1 MRESREWSGT
11 HYMHGLSGNETGSR
25 LLEALTHPAAYQYD
39 PLSQWHFAAALVVGL
54 CGVLVLYWERGSR
67 VSRLFAGF
75 TTLFMLWAAGRGAL
89 RLLVEPALVVEVSQR
104 LYVLIM
110 LSMPLLYQFV
120 MVMLRADT
128 RRRLAI
134 RLHWVTGIAVSF
146 LTLGSGLVI
155 AGWQRYGWGYEP
167 VFGPLGYAT
176 MLWVAAMMS
185 MGALDA
191 VRAWRRAPPR
201 SFERQRVSMFM
212 VALLFLYA
220 AFVDFLP
227 SMGIAVYPLAF
238 LPVTVFTLLTGW
250 ITLHY
255 GLVDVTPQLAAQQIA
270 GLVRGSLLILDRDGI
285 IQFANDQAEKLL
297 GRGSLAGLAG
307 RAVMGESLE
316 PASLALLARGEGRE
330 AEKELLYQ
338 SGRRSG
344 TVKDLV
350 LSTVVVRDARERE
363 VAYVCLLR
371 DVTDQKR
378 VQQQRQTEGLRD
390 SLTGLPSR
398 PMFLE
403 LLDGAVKRAADTRD
417 YDFAVCFVGMD
428 RLNVVNEDLG
438 YSAGDQVLAEVSRRL
453 RRVCRAQDV
462 VARIGGD
469 EFGILLESAGPEE
482 VQRFVQRMMDAIR
495 APLRLADHNLHLSV
509 SIGVAESTWSY
520 ASGAEA
526 LRDAGMAMYRV
537 KQSGGGDTHI
547 VTRSDRGLQRTR
559 LESDMHRALQTG
571 EFRVHYQPILDL
583 VERRAVGFEAL
594 VRWQHPERGLLLPG
608 AFIELAEQI
617 GIARQ
622 IDYFVMERALA
633 DLARFQEAVGDRR
646 ITMSFNMSEAC
657 LRDPQFTE
665 QVGATLARHGL
676 EPSSTRVELLERVAM
691 IQPLRNTLT
700 RLRGLGVGLA
710 IDDFGTGYSSLN
722 RLHELPLT
730 VIKIDRDFV
739 RGMSAGP
746 GGEKIINAIIALS
759 QSLGLTVVAE
769 GASQVREVRRLL
781 DFGCRYVQ
789 GFYFSQAVPYDAA
802 LGMLRQPTETLGA
815 KFREITAT
823 WLAPSP
829 QGDARQAAQAAAGGS
844 RLGARIGKWFGKH

>member
-1 MRESREWSGT
+1 
-11 HYMHGLSGNETGSR
+11 MHGLSVRDSDVPQLFDE
-25 LLEALTHPAAYQYD
+25 LLNPVHYQYD
-39 PLSQWHFAAALVVGL
+39 PLSQWHFLAALVVGA
-54 CGVLVLYWERGSR
+54 CGALVLFWERGSR
-67 VSRLFAGF
+67 VSRLFAAFAG
-75 TTLFMLWAAGRGAL
+75 TFMLWAIGRGAL
-89 RLLVEPALVVEVSQR
+89 RLLVDPDLVVTISQR

-110 LSMPLLYQFV
+110 LAMPLLYQF
-120 MVMLRADT
+120 MLVMLRADAQ
-128 RRRLAI
+128 RRLTI
-134 RLHWVTGIAVSF
+134 RIHWIIGVAVAVLSVSSD
-146 LTLGSGLVI
+146 LII
-155 AGWQRYGWGYEP
+155 AGWQQYAWGYEP
-167 VFGPLGYAT
+167 IFGPLGYAT
-176 MLWVAAMMS
+176 MAWVAVMMCT
-185 MGALDA
+185 GAFDA
-191 VRAWRRAPPR
+191 ARALRRSAPGT
-201 SFERQRVSMFM
+201 FERRRVTMFIVTM
-212 VALLFLYA
+212 AFLYL

-238 LPVTVFTLLTGW
+238 VPVTMFTLLTAW

-255 GLVDVTPQLAAQQIA
+255 GLVEVTPQLAAQQIA
-270 GLVRGSLLILDRDGI
+270 GLVRGALLILDRDGI
-285 IQFANDQAEKLL
+285 IQFANAQAEHLV
-297 GRGSLAGLAG
+297 GRGALAGVSG
-307 RAVMGESLE
+307 RSVMGESLE

-338 SGRRSG
+338 SGRKSG

-350 LSTVVVRDARERE
+350 LSTVVVRDSRARE

-378 VQQQRQTEGLRD
+378 VQQQRQAEGLRD
-390 SLTGLPSR
+390 SLTGLPGR
-398 PMFLE
+398 AMFLE

-428 RLNVVNEDLG
+428 RLNVINEDLG
-438 YSAGDQVLAEVSRRL
+438 YSAGDQVLAEVSGRL

-469 EFGILLESAGPEE
+469 EFGILLEAAGPEE
-482 VQRFVQRMMDAIR
+482 VQRFVQRMMEAIR
-495 APLRLADHNLHLSV
+495 APLRLADHNLHLSA

-537 KQSGGGDTHI
+537 KQTGGGDNHI
-547 VTRSDRGLQRTR
+547 VTRSDRGMQRTR
-559 LESDMHRALQTG
+559 LESDMHRALETG
-571 EFRVHYQPILDL
+571 EFRVHYQPILDV

-622 IDYFVMERALA
+622 IDYFVMDRAMA
-633 DLARFQEAVGDRR
+633 DLARFQEATGDRR
-646 ITMSFNMSEAC
+646 VTMSFNVSEGC

-665 QVGATLARHGL
+665 QIGATLARHGL
-676 EPSSTRVELLERVAM
+676 EPSSIRVELLERVAM
-691 IQPLRNTLT
+691 IQPLRSTLN

-730 VIKIDRDFV
+730 VLKIDRDFV
-739 RGMSAGP
+739 RGMTSGQ
-746 GGEKIINAIIALS
+746 GGEKIINAIIALA

-781 DFGCRYVQ
+781 DFGCRFVQ
-789 GFYFSQAVPYDAA
+789 GFYFSQAVPYDQA
-802 LGMLRQPTETLGA
+802 LALLRQPTQLLGE
-815 KFREITAT
+815 KFREIAAA
-823 WLAPSP
+823 WLAPTTP
-829 QGDARQAAQAAAGGS
+829 EVRQTAQGSS
-844 RLGARIGKWFGKH
+844 RIGARIGKWFGLH